1 MYQKY
6 AYTFVVI
13 IVSWLMKVK
22 VKQYNSPTDI
32 FTNLTIINEIRITQY
47 GEMAIAIFIWLP
59 HSVHLNYGKC
69 I

>member
-22 VKQYNSPTDI
+22 VKQHNSPRDVFI
-32 FTNLTIINEIRITQY
+32 NLASINEISVTQY

-59 HSVHLNYGKC
+59 HSVDLSDGKC